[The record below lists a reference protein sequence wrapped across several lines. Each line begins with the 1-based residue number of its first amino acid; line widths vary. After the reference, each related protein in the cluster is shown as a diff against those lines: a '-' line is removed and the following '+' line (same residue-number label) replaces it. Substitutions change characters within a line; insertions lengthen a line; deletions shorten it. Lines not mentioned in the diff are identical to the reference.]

1 MFINKKSHKSAFVCI
16 AVFMVTM
23 IMILTFY
30 QLAVEIYAYGFIAK
44 NNDYREKESTA
55 KVLTLKGNHK
65 AINIENINVKGK
77 IKSISNK
84 AINADQEMLTTSIVN
99 KNDTKNVNNFVLK
112 KPVKGG
118 ITTSGFG
125 DTISRTASHNGHDWA
140 VNTGTKVRAAAEG
153 VVELA
158 YFSESYGYNILINH
172 NNGFKTRYAHL
183 SEVKVSKGEKV
194 EQSQVIALSGS
205 TGFSTGPHLH
215 FEVVKDGKRV
225 NPKLTKKIAEIYI
238 YCAFIMFT
246 KIDIVL

>member
-65 AINIENINVKGK
+65 AINIENINVNSKTK
-77 IKSISNK
+77 VINK
-84 AINADQEMLTTSIVN
+84 
-99 KNDTKNVNNFVLK
+99 KNINVNNFVLK

-125 DTISRTASHNGHDWA
+125 DTILRTASHNGHDWA

-225 NPKLTKKIAEIYI
+225 NPIEY
-238 YCAFIMFT
+238 
-246 KIDIVL
+246 VSNR

>member
-30 QLAVEIYAYGFIAK
+30 QLAVEIYAYGFITK
-44 NNDYREKESTA
+44 NNDYRVKESTA
-55 KVLTLKGNHK
+55 KVLTLKENHK
-65 AINIENINVKGK
+65 DINKKNINVNGK
-77 IKSISNK
+77 IKSINNK

-118 ITTSGFG
+118 ITTSGFA

-225 NPKLTKKIAEIYI
+225 NPIEY
-238 YCAFIMFT
+238 
-246 KIDIVL
+246 VSNR

>member
-30 QLAVEIYAYGFIAK
+30 QMAVEIYAYGFIAK

-65 AINIENINVKGK
+65 AINIENINVNSKTK
-77 IKSISNK
+77 VINK
-84 AINADQEMLTTSIVN
+84 
-99 KNDTKNVNNFVLK
+99 KNINVNNFVLK

-225 NPKLTKKIAEIYI
+225 NPIEY
-238 YCAFIMFT
+238 
-246 KIDIVL
+246 VSNR

>member
-44 NNDYREKESTA
+44 NNDYQVKESTA
-55 KVLTLKGNHK
+55 KVLTLKENHK
-65 AINIENINVKGK
+65 AINIENINVNSKTK
-77 IKSISNK
+77 VINK
-84 AINADQEMLTTSIVN
+84 
-99 KNDTKNVNNFVLK
+99 KNINVNNFVLK

-225 NPKLTKKIAEIYI
+225 NPIEY
-238 YCAFIMFT
+238 
-246 KIDIVL
+246 VSNR

>member
-1 MFINKKSHKSAFVCI
+1 MFINKKSHKSTFVCI

-30 QLAVEIYAYGFIAK
+30 QLAVEIYAYGFITK
-44 NNDYREKESTA
+44 NNDYRVKESTA
-55 KVLTLKGNHK
+55 KVLTLKENHK
-65 AINIENINVKGK
+65 DINKKNINVNGK
-77 IKSISNK
+77 IKSINNK

-225 NPKLTKKIAEIYI
+225 NPIEY
-238 YCAFIMFT
+238 
-246 KIDIVL
+246 VSNR

>member
-30 QLAVEIYAYGFIAK
+30 QLAVEIYAYGFITK
-44 NNDYREKESTA
+44 NNDYRVKESTA
-55 KVLTLKGNHK
+55 KVLTLKENHK
-65 AINIENINVKGK
+65 VINKKNINVNGK
-77 IKSISNK
+77 IKSINNK

-215 FEVVKDGKRV
+215 FEVVKDGKMV
-225 NPKLTKKIAEIYI
+225 NPIEY
-238 YCAFIMFT
+238 
-246 KIDIVL
+246 VSSR

>member
-30 QLAVEIYAYGFIAK
+30 QLAVEIYAYGFITK
-44 NNDYREKESTA
+44 NNDYRVKESTA
-55 KVLTLKGNHK
+55 KVLTLKENHK
-65 AINIENINVKGK
+65 DINKKNINVNGK
-77 IKSISNK
+77 IKSINNK
-84 AINADQEMLTTSIVN
+84 AINADQEMLTTFIVN

-225 NPKLTKKIAEIYI
+225 NPIEY
-238 YCAFIMFT
+238 
-246 KIDIVL
+246 VSNR

>member
-65 AINIENINVKGK
+65 AINIENINVNSKTK
-77 IKSISNK
+77 VINK
-84 AINADQEMLTTSIVN
+84 
-99 KNDTKNVNNFVLK
+99 KNINVNNFVLK

-158 YFSESYGYNILINH
+158 DFSESYGYNILINH

-225 NPKLTKKIAEIYI
+225 NPIEY
-238 YCAFIMFT
+238 
-246 KIDIVL
+246 VSNR

>member
-30 QLAVEIYAYGFIAK
+30 QLAVEIYAYGFITK
-44 NNDYREKESTA
+44 NNDYRVKESTA
-55 KVLTLKGNHK
+55 KILTLKENHK
-65 AINIENINVKGK
+65 DINKKNINVNGK
-77 IKSISNK
+77 IKSINNK

-225 NPKLTKKIAEIYI
+225 NPIEY
-238 YCAFIMFT
+238 
-246 KIDIVL
+246 VSNR

>member
-44 NNDYREKESTA
+44 NNDYREKESTS

-65 AINIENINVKGK
+65 AINIENINVNSKTK
-77 IKSISNK
+77 VINK
-84 AINADQEMLTTSIVN
+84 
-99 KNDTKNVNNFVLK
+99 KNINVNNFVLK

-225 NPKLTKKIAEIYI
+225 NPIEY
-238 YCAFIMFT
+238 
-246 KIDIVL
+246 VSNR

>member
-16 AVFMVTM
+16 VVFMVIM

-30 QLAVEIYAYGFIAK
+30 QLAVEIYAYGFITK
-44 NNDYREKESTA
+44 NNDYRVKESTA
-55 KVLTLKGNHK
+55 KVLTLKENHK
-65 AINIENINVKGK
+65 VINKKNLNVKGK
-77 IKSISNK
+77 IKSINNK
-84 AINADQEMLTTSIVN
+84 AINADQEMLTTSIFN

-225 NPKLTKKIAEIYI
+225 NPIEY
-238 YCAFIMFT
+238 
-246 KIDIVL
+246 VSNR

>member
-1 MFINKKSHKSAFVCI
+1 
-16 AVFMVTM
+16 MVTM

-65 AINIENINVKGK
+65 AISIENINVNSK
-77 IKSISNK
+77 IKVINK
-84 AINADQEMLTTSIVN
+84 
-99 KNDTKNVNNFVLK
+99 KNINVNNFVLK

-225 NPKLTKKIAEIYI
+225 NPIEY
-238 YCAFIMFT
+238 
-246 KIDIVL
+246 VSNR

>member
-55 KVLTLKGNHK
+55 KVLTLKENHK
-65 AINIENINVKGK
+65 AINIENINVNSKTK
-77 IKSISNK
+77 VINK
-84 AINADQEMLTTSIVN
+84 
-99 KNDTKNVNNFVLK
+99 KNINVNNFVLK

-140 VNTGTKVRAAAEG
+140 VNTGAKVRAAAEG

-225 NPKLTKKIAEIYI
+225 NPIEY
-238 YCAFIMFT
+238 
-246 KIDIVL
+246 VSNR

>member
-30 QLAVEIYAYGFIAK
+30 QLAVEIYAYGFITK

-65 AINIENINVKGK
+65 AINIENINVNSKTK
-77 IKSISNK
+77 VINK
-84 AINADQEMLTTSIVN
+84 
-99 KNDTKNVNNFVLK
+99 KNINVNNFVLK

-225 NPKLTKKIAEIYI
+225 NPIEY
-238 YCAFIMFT
+238 
-246 KIDIVL
+246 VSNR

>member
-30 QLAVEIYAYGFIAK
+30 QFAVEIYAYGFIAK

-65 AINIENINVKGK
+65 AINIENINVNSKTK
-77 IKSISNK
+77 VINK
-84 AINADQEMLTTSIVN
+84 
-99 KNDTKNVNNFVLK
+99 KNINVNNFVLK

-225 NPKLTKKIAEIYI
+225 NPIEY
-238 YCAFIMFT
+238 
-246 KIDIVL
+246 VSNR

>member
-30 QLAVEIYAYGFIAK
+30 QLAVEIYAYGFITK
-44 NNDYREKESTA
+44 NNYYRVKESTA
-55 KVLTLKGNHK
+55 KILTLKENHK
-65 AINIENINVKGK
+65 AINIENINVNSKTK
-77 IKSISNK
+77 VINK
-84 AINADQEMLTTSIVN
+84 
-99 KNDTKNVNNFVLK
+99 KNINVNNFVLK

-225 NPKLTKKIAEIYI
+225 NPIEY
-238 YCAFIMFT
+238 
-246 KIDIVL
+246 VSNR

>member
-30 QLAVEIYAYGFIAK
+30 QLAVEIYAYGFITK
-44 NNDYREKESTA
+44 NNDYRVKESTA
-55 KVLTLKGNHK
+55 KVLTLKENHK
-65 AINIENINVKGK
+65 VINKKNINVNGK
-77 IKSISNK
+77 IKSI
-84 AINADQEMLTTSIVN
+84 N

-140 VNTGTKVRAAAEG
+140 VNIGTKVRAAAEG

-225 NPKLTKKIAEIYI
+225 NPIEY
-238 YCAFIMFT
+238 
-246 KIDIVL
+246 VSNR

>member
-65 AINIENINVKGK
+65 AINIENINVNSKTK
-77 IKSISNK
+77 VINK
-84 AINADQEMLTTSIVN
+84 
-99 KNDTKNVNNFVLK
+99 KNINVNNFVLK

-140 VNTGTKVRAAAEG
+140 VNTGTKVRVAAEG

-225 NPKLTKKIAEIYI
+225 NPIEY
-238 YCAFIMFT
+238 
-246 KIDIVL
+246 VSNR

>member
-30 QLAVEIYAYGFIAK
+30 QLAVEIYAYGFITK
-44 NNDYREKESTA
+44 NNDYRVKESTA
-55 KVLTLKGNHK
+55 KVLTLKENHK
-65 AINIENINVKGK
+65 VINKKNINVNGK
-77 IKSISNK
+77 IKSINNK

-140 VNTGTKVRAAAEG
+140 VNIGTKVRAAAEG

-225 NPKLTKKIAEIYI
+225 NPIEY
-238 YCAFIMFT
+238 
-246 KIDIVL
+246 VSNR

>member
-44 NNDYREKESTA
+44 NNDYRVKESTA
-55 KVLTLKGNHK
+55 KVLTLKENHK
-65 AINIENINVKGK
+65 DINKKNINVNGK
-77 IKSISNK
+77 IKSINNK
-84 AINADQEMLTTSIVN
+84 DINADQEMLTTSIVN

-140 VNTGTKVRAAAEG
+140 VNIGTKVRAAAEG

-225 NPKLTKKIAEIYI
+225 NPIEY
-238 YCAFIMFT
+238 
-246 KIDIVL
+246 VSNR

>member
-30 QLAVEIYAYGFIAK
+30 QLAVEIYAYGFITK
-44 NNDYREKESTA
+44 NNDYRVKEITA
-55 KVLTLKGNHK
+55 KVLTLKENHK
-65 AINIENINVKGK
+65 DINKKNINVNGK
-77 IKSISNK
+77 IKSINNK

-183 SEVKVSKGEKV
+183 SKVKVSKGEKV

-225 NPKLTKKIAEIYI
+225 NPIEY
-238 YCAFIMFT
+238 
-246 KIDIVL
+246 VSNR

>member
-30 QLAVEIYAYGFIAK
+30 QLAVEIYAYGFITK
-44 NNDYREKESTA
+44 NNDYRVKESTA
-55 KVLTLKGNHK
+55 KVLTLKENHK
-65 AINIENINVKGK
+65 VINKKNLNVKGK
-77 IKSISNK
+77 IKSINNK
-84 AINADQEMLTTSIVN
+84 AINADQEMLTTSIFN

-140 VNTGTKVRAAAEG
+140 VNTGTKVRAVAEG

-225 NPKLTKKIAEIYI
+225 NPIEY
-238 YCAFIMFT
+238 
-246 KIDIVL
+246 VSNR

>member
-1 MFINKKSHKSAFVCI
+1 MFINKKSHKSTFVCI

-30 QLAVEIYAYGFIAK
+30 QLAVEIYAYGFITK
-44 NNDYREKESTA
+44 NNDYRVKESTA
-55 KVLTLKGNHK
+55 KVLTLKENHK
-65 AINIENINVKGK
+65 AINKKNINVNGK
-77 IKSISNK
+77 IKSIDNK

-225 NPKLTKKIAEIYI
+225 NPIEY
-238 YCAFIMFT
+238 
-246 KIDIVL
+246 VSNR

>member
-30 QLAVEIYAYGFIAK
+30 QLAVEIYAYGFITK
-44 NNDYREKESTA
+44 NNDYRVKESTA
-55 KVLTLKGNHK
+55 KVLTLKENHK
-65 AINIENINVKGK
+65 DINKKNINVNGK
-77 IKSISNK
+77 IKSINNK

-99 KNDTKNVNNFVLK
+99 KNYTKNVNNFVLK

-225 NPKLTKKIAEIYI
+225 NPIEY
-238 YCAFIMFT
+238 
-246 KIDIVL
+246 VSNR

>member
-16 AVFMVTM
+16 AVFMVIM

-30 QLAVEIYAYGFIAK
+30 QLAVEIYAYGFITK
-44 NNDYREKESTA
+44 NNDYRVKESTA
-55 KVLTLKGNHK
+55 KVLTLKENHK
-65 AINIENINVKGK
+65 AINKKNINVNGK
-77 IKSISNK
+77 IKSIDNK

-225 NPKLTKKIAEIYI
+225 NPIEY
-238 YCAFIMFT
+238 
-246 KIDIVL
+246 VSNR

>member
-30 QLAVEIYAYGFIAK
+30 QLAVEIYAYGFITK
-44 NNDYREKESTA
+44 NNDYRVKESTA
-55 KVLTLKGNHK
+55 KVLTLKENHK
-65 AINIENINVKGK
+65 DINKKNINVNGK
-77 IKSISNK
+77 IKSINNK
-84 AINADQEMLTTSIVN
+84 AINADQEMLTTSMVN

-183 SEVKVSKGEKV
+183 SKVKVSKGEKV

-225 NPKLTKKIAEIYI
+225 NPIEY
-238 YCAFIMFT
+238 
-246 KIDIVL
+246 VSNR

>member
-65 AINIENINVKGK
+65 AINIEKINVNSKTK
-77 IKSISNK
+77 VINK
-84 AINADQEMLTTSIVN
+84 
-99 KNDTKNVNNFVLK
+99 KNINVNNFVLK

-225 NPKLTKKIAEIYI
+225 NPIEY
-238 YCAFIMFT
+238 
-246 KIDIVL
+246 VSNR

>member
-30 QLAVEIYAYGFIAK
+30 QLAVEIYAYGFITK
-44 NNDYREKESTA
+44 NNDYRVKESTA
-55 KVLTLKGNHK
+55 KVLTLKENHK
-65 AINIENINVKGK
+65 DINKKNINVNGK
-77 IKSISNK
+77 IKSINNK

-183 SEVKVSKGEKV
+183 SEVKVSKEEKV

-225 NPKLTKKIAEIYI
+225 NPIEY
-238 YCAFIMFT
+238 
-246 KIDIVL
+246 VSNR

>member
-30 QLAVEIYAYGFIAK
+30 QLAVEIYAYGFITK
-44 NNDYREKESTA
+44 NNDYRVKESTA
-55 KVLTLKGNHK
+55 KVLTLKENHK
-65 AINIENINVKGK
+65 DINKKNINVNGK
-77 IKSISNK
+77 IKSINNK

-118 ITTSGFG
+118 ITTSGFW

-225 NPKLTKKIAEIYI
+225 NPIEY
-238 YCAFIMFT
+238 
-246 KIDIVL
+246 VSNR

>member
-65 AINIENINVKGK
+65 AINIENINVNSKTK
-77 IKSISNK
+77 VINK
-84 AINADQEMLTTSIVN
+84 
-99 KNDTKNVNNFVLK
+99 KNINVNNFVLK

-194 EQSQVIALSGS
+194 EQGQVIALSGS

-225 NPKLTKKIAEIYI
+225 NPIEY
-238 YCAFIMFT
+238 
-246 KIDIVL
+246 VSNR

>member
-65 AINIENINVKGK
+65 AINIENINVNSKTK
-77 IKSISNK
+77 VINK
-84 AINADQEMLTTSIVN
+84 
-99 KNDTKNVNNFVLK
+99 KNINVNNFVLK

-205 TGFSTGPHLH
+205 TGFSTGPQLH

-225 NPKLTKKIAEIYI
+225 NPIEY
-238 YCAFIMFT
+238 
-246 KIDIVL
+246 VSNR

>member
-65 AINIENINVKGK
+65 AINIENINVNSKTK
-77 IKSISNK
+77 VINK
-84 AINADQEMLTTSIVN
+84 
-99 KNDTKNVNNFVLK
+99 KNINVNNFVLK

-172 NNGFKTRYAHL
+172 NNGFKARYAHL

-225 NPKLTKKIAEIYI
+225 NPIEY
-238 YCAFIMFT
+238 
-246 KIDIVL
+246 VSNR

>member
-30 QLAVEIYAYGFIAK
+30 QLAVEIYAYGFITK
-44 NNDYREKESTA
+44 NNDYRVKESTA
-55 KVLTLKGNHK
+55 KVLTLKENHK
-65 AINIENINVKGK
+65 AINKKNINVNGK
-77 IKSISNK
+77 IKSINNK

-225 NPKLTKKIAEIYI
+225 NPIEY
-238 YCAFIMFT
+238 
-246 KIDIVL
+246 VSNR

>member
-16 AVFMVTM
+16 ALFMVTM

-65 AINIENINVKGK
+65 AINIENINVNSKTK
-77 IKSISNK
+77 VINK
-84 AINADQEMLTTSIVN
+84 
-99 KNDTKNVNNFVLK
+99 KNINVNNFVLK

-215 FEVVKDGKRV
+215 FEVVKGGKRV
-225 NPKLTKKIAEIYI
+225 NPIEY
-238 YCAFIMFT
+238 
-246 KIDIVL
+246 VSNR

>member
-30 QLAVEIYAYGFIAK
+30 QLAVEIYAYGFITK
-44 NNDYREKESTA
+44 NNDYRVKESTA
-55 KVLTLKGNHK
+55 KVLTLKENHK
-65 AINIENINVKGK
+65 DINKKNINVNGK
-77 IKSISNK
+77 IKSINNK

-183 SEVKVSKGEKV
+183 SEVEVSKGEKV

-215 FEVVKDGKRV
+215 FEVHVGGVPV
-225 NPKLTKKIAEIYI
+225 NPLNY
-238 YCAFIMFT
+238 
-246 KIDIVL
+246 L

>member
-65 AINIENINVKGK
+65 AINIENINVNSKTK
-77 IKSISNK
+77 VINK
-84 AINADQEMLTTSIVN
+84 
-99 KNDTKNVNNFVLK
+99 KNINVNNFVLK

-172 NNGFKTRYAHL
+172 YNGFKTRYAHL

-225 NPKLTKKIAEIYI
+225 NPIEY
-238 YCAFIMFT
+238 
-246 KIDIVL
+246 VSNR